1 MRLSKNKIAFIKHNK
16 QAFEVLSVIRTN
28 THEVP
33 AVEQGQSMDNVMSII
48 EAAPF
53 MQSLGGKESLT
64 INTVA
69 HGVQDLIEIHI
80 LSTSPD
86 RRTFSHWIIYLTTDR
101 DTHYNLLRV

>member
-1 MRLSKNKIAFIKHNK
+1 MRLTKNKIAFINHNK

-101 DTHYNLLRV
+101 DTHYNLLRA

>member
-1 MRLSKNKIAFIKHNK
+1 MRLSKNKIAFIKHNQ
-16 QAFEVLSVIRTN
+16 QAFEVLSVIHTN

-33 AVEQGQSMDNVMSII
+33 AAEQGQSMDNAMSII

-69 HGVQDLIEIHI
+69 HGVQDLIQIHI
-80 LSTSPD
+80 VSTSPD
-86 RRTFSHWIIYLTTDR
+86 RRTYSQWVIYLTTDR